1 MNNRKYVLNALEKV
15 YFSIESIMIFC
26 WNAFNNGFWDF
37 ACLDLGSGN
46 DYSEHLAFQVDSV
59 VPISVSIDIT
69 LLTKFSVDDGAGAAL
84 FYQNSFSW
92 DDDELKF
99 DFFMASDDV
108 DGRDFFGGYPFESGV
123 KNRSRGS
130 NCKGGTK
137 D

>member
-1 MNNRKYVLNALEKV
+1 M
-15 YFSIESIMIFC
+15 
-26 WNAFNNGFWDF
+26 
-37 ACLDLGSGN
+37 DLGSGN
-46 DYSEHLAFQVDSV
+46 DYSEHLAFKFEITDDSV
-59 VPISVSIDIT
+59 RIDIT
-69 LLTKFSVDDGAGAAL
+69 LLTKFCGRVDDGAGAAL

-108 DGRDFFGGYPFESGV
+108 DGRDFFGGCPYESGV

-130 NCKGGTK
+130 NCKGGAK